1 MDLWLLLRDIV
12 VLLAGSLLV
21 GGIFA
26 RFGQSP
32 IVGYLL
38 AGMLLGGPGSVG
50 AVTSQH
56 EIEAVAEL
64 GVALLLF
71 SLGLEFSVARLRKLG
86 PKPLLGGAVQVVVTV
101 LVTAAAAYAFSP
113 SVAAAVAFGA
123 MVAPSS
129 TAVVLRILMER
140 GQIDMPHGR
149 NSLGVLLTQDMAVVP
164 LALLMTVLGAGGSL
178 REIGE
183 EVGRLFLVAGGLTA
197 TLYVLTSVAVW
208 ALGQLTLRQNREL
221 TVGFAAVAGLGAAW
235 ISHAA
240 GISPALGAFVAGMML
255 GSSDFATQIRADIS
269 PLQVILLTLF
279 FGSAGMVADPI
290 WILSNWYVVAAV
302 VAALTVGKL
311 AIVWAIF
318 RAFGQTNRTAA
329 ATGLALAQVGEF
341 AFVLG
346 SVGRSGG
353 VVSAEMYSLVVSAA
367 IVSFFASAF
376 LAPAAPQFGNFVAG
390 LLGDRSPDFD
400 ASADEPLP
408 PEVAIIGFGPA
419 GRIAAGPLIDRG
431 VRTTVLDLNQ
441 HSVWDARRLGFAA
454 DLGDATQAEVFDH
467 AGLHNCEAVVITI
480 PHHTDALMIIQRV
493 RAAAPQAHIIVR
505 SRYQVHEDAFTAAG
519 VDSIAGDEKAVGQR
533 LAVHL
538 RLWMRKRNARRSAA
552 AAEPEPPTGDIEPG
566 AVSLDP

>member
-21 GGIFA
+21 GGLFA

-32 IVGYLL
+32 IVGYLF

-86 PKPLLGGAVQVVVTV
+86 PKPLLGGTVQVVVTI
-101 LVTAAAAYAFSP
+101 LVAAAAAYAFSP
-113 SVAAAVAFGA
+113 TAAAAVAFGA

-164 LALLMTVLGAGGSL
+164 LALLMTVLGAGGSPG
-178 REIGE
+178 EIAG
-183 EVGRLFLVAGGLTA
+183 EVGRLILVAGGLTVG
-197 TLYVLTSVAVW
+197 LYLTTTVAVW
-208 ALGQLTLRQNREL
+208 ALGRLTLRQNREL
-221 TVGFAAVAGLGAAW
+221 TVAFAAVAGLGAAW
-235 ISHAA
+235 VSHAA

-290 WILSNWYVVAAV
+290 WILSNWYLVAAV

-311 AIVWAIF
+311 AIVGAIF
-318 RAFGQTNRTAA
+318 RAFGQTHRTAA

-353 VVSAEMYSLVVSAA
+353 VVSADQYSLVVSAA

-376 LAPAAPQFGNFVAG
+376 LVPAAPRFGSFVARKFGAPAA
-390 LLGDRSPDFD
+390 D
-400 ASADEPLP
+400 AEQPTEGGHK

-419 GRIAAGPLIDRG
+419 GRIAAQPLVDRG
-431 VRTTVLDLNQ
+431 VRTTVLDLNR
-441 HSVWDARRLGFAA
+441 HGVWDARRLGFAA
-454 DLGDATQAEVFDH
+454 ELGDATQAEIFDH
-467 AGLHNCEAVVITI
+467 AGLRHCEAVVITI

-493 RAAAPQAHIIVR
+493 RTLAPQAHIIVR
-505 SRYQVHEDAFTAAG
+505 SRYQVHEDAFAAAG
-519 VDSIAGDEKAVGQR
+519 VDATAGDEKAVGQR
-533 LAVHL
+533 LAAHL
-538 RLWMRKRNARRSAA
+538 RLWLRNRDARRKAA
-552 AAEPEPPTGDIEPG
+552 DPPAESPAPEDDAAG
-566 AVSLDP
+566 